1 MGDWARIGLFQSSHS
16 LSMCR
21 SMNSVSHSSSS
32 NVIENCA
39 INVFKFQLGRFQNIV
54 SQKSRDIWA
63 VKADQCANEKGDH
76 KFPLPVKL

>member
-32 NVIENCA
+32 DVIENCA

-54 SQKSRDIWA
+54 S
-63 VKADQCANEKGDH
+63 
-76 KFPLPVKL
+76 